1 MELPKAGQTVFLA
14 GQPRQILC
22 SSTVVRSESGS
33 HIVCHVN
40 TEAKSGTVKR
50 KLKIHDDGTFEID
63 EVTGSPLPRNLSR
76 WHWRKE
82 DCQRAVGAAMQKL
95 ATR

>member
-1 MELPKAGQTVFLA
+1 M
-14 GQPRQILC
+14 
-22 SSTVVRSESGS
+22 RSESGS

-63 EVTGSPLPRNLSR
+63 EVTGRSVAPQSLT
-76 WHWRKE
+76 
-82 DCQRAVGAAMQKL
+82 L
-95 ATR
+95 ALA